1 MCVCSSAVR
10 KNQKG
15 EGRVG
20 SIDFMDS
27 SGDIRGFFF
36 NDDCDRWMSTLAVN
50 TVYKVKGG
58 QIKHAN
64 RQENDCKSDCEIT
77 FGRDTVFEPLSD
89 ADAPKDTYN
98 FVKIELIEQMEPGRK
113 IDVLAIVQVYS
124 PDQKVKF
131 LWIFFQESV
140 TLKQAPF
147 CCISPKALLLTP
159 SSEPNLNLFLSLG

>member
-1 MCVCSSAVR
+1 MCVCVCVCLSAVR
-10 KNQKG
+10 TDKNQNG

-20 SIDFMDS
+20 SIDLMDS

-64 RQENDCKSDCEIT
+64 LQENDSKSDCEIT

-89 ADAPKDTYN
+89 ADAPKVTYD

-113 IDVLAIVQVYS
+113 IESLQSYRCTHLTKKSSFFGFSFRRVL
-124 PDQKVKF
+124 
-131 LWIFFQESV
+131 L
-140 TLKQAPF
+140 
-147 CCISPKALLLTP
+147 
-159 SSEPNLNLFLSLG
+159 